1 VLVPRNSADVT
12 ETELAILNVL
22 WEHGNSEIRDIV
34 ERIYGDHSPA
44 LHATVK
50 SLLDRLIEK
59 GFVECDRSRFA
70 HRFAAVIDRE
80 AYVGAQLQK
89 LADSHFGGSLAP
101 MLLALAERVQLSRK
115 DRQQIQRI
123 IDGIR

>member
-1 VLVPRNSADVT
+1 MPRNPADVT

-22 WEHGNSEIRDIV
+22 WDQGASEIREIV
-34 ERIYGDHSPA
+34 ARIYGEHSPA

-50 SLLDRLIEK
+50 SLLDRLIDK

-70 HRFAAVIDRE
+70 HRFAAAVDRE
-80 AYVGAQLQK
+80 AYVGTQLQK
-89 LADSHFGGSLAP
+89 LADNHFGGSLAP
-101 MLLALAERVQLSRK
+101 MLLALVERVELSRK